1 MKLSLQAFRNL
12 SHKSITLL
20 GMSGVGK
27 TYLSNLLRNNKWF
40 HYSGDYRIG
49 TRYLNEPIL
58 DNITQQAMTVPF
70 LRDLLRSDS
79 IYIRNNITVD
89 HLKPVSSFVGKLGN
103 PDLGGMSLK
112 EFKRRQH
119 LHYEAEVAAMKD
131 VPHFIEKAYHLYGYN
146 KFINDAGGSVC
157 ELDNPEV
164 LKVLE
169 ENTIII
175 YIKTNKNDEKTLIER
190 AKTSP
195 KPLYYRPEF
204 LDQQLEIYMSE
215 RDIPYVTMID
225 PDDFV
230 RWIFPQLFYSRIPRY
245 EAIADQYGYTIKS
258 EDLYQIKTEADFIT
272 LVENAI
278 KADEEI
284 QIKND
289 NLT

>member
-1 MKLSLQAFRNL
+1 MKLSLQEFQNL

-27 TYLSNLLRNNKWF
+27 TYLSNILRASKWF

-58 DNITQQAMTVPF
+58 DNITQQAMQVPF
-70 LRDLLRSDS
+70 LKDLLQSDS

-103 PDLGGMSLK
+103 PELGGMSLK
-112 EFKRRQH
+112 EFKRRQR

-131 VPHFIEKAYHLYGYN
+131 VPSFIQKAHHVYDYT

-164 LKVLE
+164 LKILE
-169 ENTIII
+169 KHTIII
-175 YIKTNKNDEKTLIER
+175 YIKTSKSDEKMLIER
-190 AKTSP
+190 ARTSP
-195 KPLYYRPEF
+195 KPLYYREEF
-204 LDQQLEIYMSE
+204 LEQQLEIYMSE

-245 EAIADQYGYTIKS
+245 EAIANQYGYTIKT
-258 EDLYQIKTEADFIT
+258 EDLYQVETEDDFMR
-272 LVENAI
+272 LVEKAI
-278 KADEEI
+278 EV
-284 QIKND
+284 D
-289 NLT
+289 NISN